1 MAVAFSTKDQD
12 TYVDV
17 EEVIGTGHVTMT
29 FESPDDTLTVTV
41 EAGDLARALITASP
55 TFAKGVSEL
64 TQRAILE
71 FLGESEAGVGK

>member
-1 MAVAFSTKDQD
+1 MAVAFSTTDKD

-17 EEVIGTGHVTMT
+17 EEAIGTGHVTMT
-29 FESPDDTLTVTV
+29 IETPNETLTATV

-71 FLGESEAGVGK
+71 FLGKSAEDAGK